1 MSDWTDYRYAGLRV
15 RSCVELPGVERLA
28 TGPDP
33 DVTVTWAAVPPV
45 STPRNLP
52 EAWGMVG
59 DTLVI
64 TVKDVGRFAVSSDG
78 QVVVDPVHGAR
89 PADLAL
95 YVMGPVFGAVCHR
108 HGILPLHASAVH
120 IGNACVAFA
129 GHSGAGKSTLA
140 GFLTR
145 RGFGL
150 VADDICV
157 VAPGDELAVWP
168 GPPRLKLSTVG
179 LEAMDEDWTVLAHA
193 GGTRER
199 YQLTRERDGGSSDPV
214 PLHRLYVMAQGP
226 ELRLESVTGLD
237 AVQAVTSQTYC
248 LGFVDALGVSAR
260 HFHLSVNVAKRL
272 EIRRLIRPLG
282 FQHMDRILHL
292 LESDWQ
298 EGA

>member
-1 MSDWTDYRYAGLRV
+1 MSDWTDYRYAGLKV
-15 RSCVELPGVERLA
+15 RSCIELPGVERLA

-33 DVTVTWAAVPPV
+33 DVTIAWAAVPQV

-59 DTLVI
+59 DMLVI
-64 TVKDVGRFAVSSDG
+64 TVKDVGRFAVSPDG

-108 HGILPLHASAVH
+108 HGMLPLHASAVH
-120 IGNACVAFA
+120 TGNACVAFA

-140 GFLTR
+140 GFLTG

-226 ELRLESVTGLD
+226 ELRLEPVTGLD

-260 HFHLSVNVAKRL
+260 HFRLSVNVAKRL

-282 FQHMDRILHL
+282 FQHMDHILHM